1 MCALVLADDMR
12 AFVINIARRVDRWAV
27 VEGHLADRG
36 IHATRFS
43 AIETKPG
50 WKGCRD
56 SHLTLLDRCKKEVV
70 FMILEDDVEFLWEDP
85 LEWVEAA
92 LEELP
97 LEWDALFLGASPQE
111 PQERYSEHLYGL
123 KNAFTTHA
131 IIWHVREDG
140 AVEYI
145 LSHRKDIGK
154 IDVYFRDVIFP
165 NFNCFLTWPLLAT
178 QRQTQ
183 SDCCSRSDLST
194 IVKNYN
200 RFCK

>member
-1 MCALVLADDMR
+1 MCTLVLAEEMKTYL
-12 AFVINIARRVDRWAV
+12 INLNRRTDRWKV
-27 VEGHLADRG
+27 VSKHLAERD
-36 IHATRFS
+36 IHAIRFP

-50 WKGCRD
+50 WHGCRD
-56 SHLTLLDRCKKEVV
+56 SHLALFDKCKKEVV

-85 LEWVEAA
+85 LEWVRAA
-92 LEELP
+92 IDELP

-111 PQERYSEHLYGL
+111 PQERYSEHLYRL
-123 KNAFTTHA
+123 KNSFTTHA
-131 IIWHVREDG
+131 IIWHTREDG

-145 LSHRKDIGK
+145 LDHRKEIGK
-154 IDVYFRDVIFP
+154 IDVYLRDVIFP
-165 NFNCFLTWPLLAT
+165 AFNCFLTWPLLAT

>member
-1 MCALVLADDMR
+1 MR
-12 AFVINIARRVDRWAV
+12 TSVINLNRRIDRWAV
-27 VEGHLADRG
+27 VREHLYEKG
-36 IHATRFS
+36 IHITRF
-43 AIETKPG
+43 AGIDIKPG

-56 SHLTLLDRCKKEVV
+56 SHLALLEKHREDVV
-70 FMILEDDVEFLWEDP
+70 FMILEDDVEFLWDDP
-85 LEWVEAA
+85 LEWINAA
-92 LEELP
+92 IDELP

-111 PQERYSEHLYGL
+111 PQERYSEHLFRL

-131 IIWHVREDG
+131 IIWYARDNG
-140 AVEYI
+140 AVDHI
-145 LSHRKDIGK
+145 LSHKDDIDK

-183 SDCCSRSDLST
+183 SDCCRHSDLST

-200 RFCK
+200 KFCK